1 MCVFI
6 ILHFSRVVF
15 TTAKHF
21 PKTSS
26 PDNPVYIEITQ
37 TDLERDAYCKY
48 KANAQIEKKES
59 GERERGRKRERKK
72 EREEEIIPSEELIT
86 QCISIDRIERNKD

>member
-6 ILHFSRVVF
+6 ILHSSRVVF

-48 KANAQIEKKES
+48 KANAQIEKRNQEKEREE
-59 GERERGRKRERKK
+59 ERERGRDHTE
-72 EREEEIIPSEELIT
+72 
-86 QCISIDRIERNKD
+86 